1 MEGEPSSSATSQ
13 QLTLAYVGLVLIWS
27 TTPLAVVVSLRD
39 LHPIWAMSLRFF
51 LAAILAG
58 VSVRVAGLRLRG
70 DKAAWR
76 VYGAAFLSMFG
87 AMLFTYLGASTVPSG
102 MISVLFGLSPLLVGL
117 FGQFLPGGQRLLL
130 PQWGGLLLGLA
141 GLAVVM
147 GVDQLHLSE
156 LRGLL
161 YVITGVSCYVA
172 SVLWL
177 KRLRTDV
184 HPLAQTTVAI
194 WLSALASLLVLPFYL
209 AEAPQHL
216 PHAASLIGL
225 LYSASIASI
234 VAMLCYFFLIRH
246 LSANA
251 VALTTLIT
259 PVLAVLLGMVVNGER
274 FRPAATLGMATIV
287 AGLVLYYAPDLRA
300 ALSVGIGRKLPR
312 PSQRVAPGA
321 RRDAVVP
328 E

>member
-1 MEGEPSSSATSQ
+1 MEGEPSSSASPQ

-39 LHPIWAMSLRFF
+39 LHPIWAMSLRFL
-51 LAAILAG
+51 LAALIAG
-58 VSVRVAGLRLRG
+58 VCLRLARLSLPG

-117 FGQFLPGGQRLLL
+117 FGQFLPGGQRLAL

-177 KRLRTDV
+177 KRQRSDV

-209 AEAPQHL
+209 AEAPKHL
-216 PHAASLIGL
+216 PGIESLIAL
-225 LYSASIASI
+225 LYSASIASV

-246 LSANA
+246 LSANT
-251 VALTTLIT
+251 VALTTLLT

-274 FRPAATLGMATIV
+274 FRPATAIGMVTIV
-287 AGLVLYYAPDLRA
+287 AGLVLYYARDLRVA
-300 ALSVGIGRKLPR
+300 VGVGLRRFAPN
-312 PSQRVAPGA
+312 PTYGGQRE

>member
-1 MEGEPSSSATSQ
+1 MEGEPSLTATPQ

-39 LHPIWAMSLRFF
+39 LHPIWAMGLRFL
-51 LAAILAG
+51 LAAVIAG
-58 VSVRVAGLRLRG
+58 VCLRVAGLRLSW

-87 AMLFTYLGASTVPSG
+87 TMLFTYLGASTVPSG

-117 FGQFLPGGQRLLL
+117 FGQLLPGGQRLALG
-130 PQWGGLLLGLA
+130 QWGGLALGLV

-161 YVITGVSCYVA
+161 YVLTGVSCYVG

-177 KRLRTDV
+177 KRLRSDV

-194 WLSALASLLVLPFYL
+194 WLSAVASLLVLPFYVV
-209 AEAPQHL
+209 EAPTHQPHL
-216 PHAASLIGL
+216 ISLIGL

-246 LSANA
+246 LSANS
-251 VALTTLIT
+251 VALTSLLT
-259 PVLAVLLGMVVNGER
+259 PVLAVLLGMLVNGER
-274 FRPAATLGMATIV
+274 FRPTTALGMATIV
-287 AGLVLYYAPDLRA
+287 AGLLLYYLHDLRA
-300 ALSVGIGRKLPR
+300 ALAASSRLRQSRAHYGE
-312 PSQRVAPGA
+312 A
-321 RRDAVVP
+321 RDAVVP